1 MDRMKS
7 TKRYPLFSAYYRLR
21 KLRYF
26 LSIITVTLSSSVLIQ
41 AQSGETFLQD
51 VRTDIVLP
59 ENGDKQ
65 ILQLLQVGDDILA
78 ISHGSIFK
86 YSKESWSAQVYNKR
100 ILQTILDGDDRLW
113 ILSEGAIEDENA
125 SVSLPLPTGLLGDS
139 ILSLLWEGDKLHT
152 GTTRGMYTYDGE
164 SWILAPQ
171 TQGLQV
177 RDLVLDGKG
186 ILWLAT
192 DGGLLRRIPHE
203 WQNLDYM
210 LMARGTENNYF
221 DLHVPLDT
229 DDLLFSAPWSVGCI
243 ADKGDHWMWTGKDG
257 LPYGP
262 VTTIRS
268 FGDVLWFGTGKG
280 AARKN
285 EKGWRYFAGRRWL
298 EDDQVNDILI
308 LDRNTAWI
316 ATPQGIHQIQSVEMN
331 LEEKAAHYEKIIADR
346 HVRLGL
352 VNYSELDPPG
362 DLSSSRKVNQDNDGL
377 WTCTYLAASC
387 FRYAVDGSEVARQN
401 AIRTFEAVERL
412 ETVTGIPG
420 LPARSFAR
428 STDTVEQSRSPHAK
442 IWRPSPDPDWQ
453 WLDDCSSDEVV
464 GHMFALSIFY
474 DLVADE
480 EQKERVEGLVRR
492 TMDHIIEND
501 FQLIDYDG
509 KPTRW
514 GIWQPDSINN
524 SKNWA
529 YEKGLYS
536 LEILSFL
543 KTAIHITRDQK
554 YEKTYQH
561 LIDQHNYAEN
571 TVEAK
576 IYGPYQNGFS
586 DDILTFFPYYCMAQ
600 YAKDDPYWHL
610 YQKSVERTWRV
621 CRPDR
626 TPAWNIIASI
636 ALDKDCDLDVAKE
649 ELVLFPLDLIDWT
662 MTNSHR
668 WDLVENQLVG
678 RGRARQ
684 ATNPIPTPEA
694 RIFRWNTNPYQFDN
708 GVGGKREVT
717 GTYYLLPYWMAR
729 YHGLF

>member
-1 MDRMKS
+1 MNQMTG
-7 TKRYPLFSAYYRLR
+7 TKRFYPFSAYSLLR
-21 KLRYF
+21 RILYF
-26 LSIITVTLSSSVLIQ
+26 LPIMAISLYNSGLLQ
-41 AQSGETFLQD
+41 AQSDETFLQD
-51 VRTDIVLP
+51 VRTDIELP
-59 ENGDKQ
+59 DTGDQ
-65 ILQLLQVGDDILA
+65 EILQLLQVDDEILA
-78 ISHGSIFK
+78 ISRESIFK
-86 YSKESWSAQVYNKR
+86 YRDGNWTVRKSNDH
-100 ILQTILDGDDRLW
+100 ILHVILDGDDQLW
-113 ILSEGAIEDENA
+113 LLTDGGIEDENT
-125 SVSLPLPTGLLGDS
+125 SVSIPLPEGVAGDS
-139 ILSLLWEGDKLHT
+139 ILSLLWEEDKLHA
-152 GTTRGMYTYDGE
+152 GTNHGLYTYTKE
-164 SWILAPQ
+164 SWMLVPQ
-171 TQGLQV
+171 TKGLQV

-192 DGGLLRRIPHE
+192 DGGLLRRMPHE

-221 DLHVPLDT
+221 DLQILPQS

-243 ADKGDHWMWTGKDG
+243 ATDGDHWMWTGKDG

-268 FGDVLWFGTGKG
+268 YEDVLWFGTAKG
-280 AARKN
+280 AARKHD
-285 EKGWRYFAGRRWL
+285 KGWRYFAGKRWL
-298 EDDQVNDILI
+298 EDDQVNDILP
-308 LDRNTAWI
+308 LDENTAWI
-316 ATPQGIHQIQSVEMN
+316 ASPKGIQQIQSIEMS

-352 VNYSELDPPG
+352 VNYSVLDQPG
-362 DLSSSRKVNQDNDGL
+362 DLSSSRTVNQDNDGL

-387 FRYAVDGSEVARQN
+387 LRYAVDGSEEAKQN

-412 ETVTGIPG
+412 ETVTGIEG

-428 STDTVEQSRSPHAK
+428 STDSVEQSRSPHAK
-442 IWRPSPDPDWQ
+442 VWRPSPDPDWQ

-480 EQKERVEGLVRR
+480 AQKERVEGLVRR

-543 KTAIHITRDQK
+543 KTAIHITGDQK

-561 LIDQHNYAEN
+561 LIDRHNYAEN

-600 YAKDDPYWHL
+600 YAKDDPYWPL

-621 CRPDR
+621 CQPDR
-626 TPAWNIIASI
+626 TPPWNIIASI

-649 ELVLFPLDLIDWT
+649 ELALFPMDLIDWT

-684 ATNPIPTPEA
+684 ATTPIPTPEA

-717 GTYYLLPYWMAR
+717 GTYFLLSYWMAR